1 MPTNLN
7 VYSAAA
13 LNVVDRISDPLIPEL
28 DPSLL
33 DFGPMSIDF
42 GARKDDPLNWASQ
55 SLLDP
60 VNVIPKNIP
69 SDDRRDD
76 DDMHIE
82 LELDLGDDDTPSIE
96 IGRRDNAP
104 SRPIE
109 DDLISNDDQFPG
121 LGNFQDKSGIDGST
135 RSRLSSVLP
144 LMEEDVMPSSLQ
156 GGDMLVDDVNDFAVP
171 ITDNIFPSDAP
182 PIAAEDP
189 RFTRDSLSPLSS
201 VRSSVMR
208 DFDTTHMNGHEE
220 DVTIV
225 QAQKAKKRKV
235 LQADA
240 DTVIPQTQITEQQ
253 TDRSAILKPVSL
265 LSRDPLL
272 LNLIT
277 MQRNGGF
284 VSHILGEGRAKGWAP
299 ELRGILSI
307 EVVRK
312 SGELKRKRDSGVED
326 VDEEEAH
333 AGMTELPQLEI
344 PEDNTNNFGHMDEG
358 IEINPDATLPEHS
371 VILQDLPAE
380 TELEPVV
387 HKDGPHSEISPRDQ
401 PGSDEDAMNS
411 DRDPFDE
418 TTAPLLYPEEQGAVS
433 VGTQHAV
440 HLLRDRFASS
450 EGESSSRQNKAAI
463 LFQEILPED
472 TTSKA
477 EATKMFFEVL
487 VLATK
492 DAVKVEQPDSQLGG
506 PLRIRGKRGLW
517 GAWAEKEAGGEI
529 AEQESHREIATA
541 AL

>member
-42 GARKDDPLNWASQ
+42 GAKKDDPLNWTSQ

-60 VNVIPKNIP
+60 VNMLPKHVP
-69 SDDRRDD
+69 LDDRRDD

-104 SRPIE
+104 SRPVE
-109 DDLISNDDQFPG
+109 DDIISEDDKFPD
-121 LGNFQDKSGIDGST
+121 LGNLGNKSGIDGST
-135 RSRLSSVLP
+135 RSRLSSVAP
-144 LMEEDVMPSSLQ
+144 PMEEDVMPSMLQ
-156 GGDMLVDDVNDFAVP
+156 DGEMLLDDANDFAFP
-171 ITDNIFPSDAP
+171 TMNDLPPPAAPSITAQ
-182 PIAAEDP
+182 DP
-189 RFTRDSLSPLSS
+189 RFTRDSMSPLSS
-201 VRSSVMR
+201 ARSSVIR
-208 DFDTTHMNGHEE
+208 DFDMTQLDRHEE
-220 DVTIV
+220 DVTII
-225 QAQKAKKRKV
+225 QAQKAKKRKI
-235 LQADA
+235 LQVDTN
-240 DTVIPQTQITEQQ
+240 TVIPQTQITEQQ
-253 TDRSAILKPVSL
+253 TNRSAILKPVSL
-265 LSRDPLL
+265 LSRDPVL

-284 VSHILGEGRAKGWAP
+284 VSHILGEGRTKGWAP

-307 EVVRK
+307 EVIRK

-326 VDEEEAH
+326 LDEEEAR
-333 AGMTELPQLEI
+333 AGMAELPQLEI
-344 PEDNTNNFGHMDEG
+344 PEDDTNNFGPVDEG
-358 IEINPDATLPEHS
+358 IEMNPDVILPEQSAFPH
-371 VILQDLPAE
+371 DLSA
-380 TELEPVV
+380 ELELDSV
-387 HKDGPHSEISPRDQ
+387 HGHETHPEILPRDQ
-401 PGSDEDAMNS
+401 PGSDEEPMYS
-411 DRDPFDE
+411 ERDTFDD

-440 HLLRDRFASS
+440 HLLRDRFASL
-450 EGESSSRQNKAAI
+450 GESSSRQNKAVI
-463 LFQEILPED
+463 LFQEILPEP

-492 DAVKVEQPDSQLGG
+492 DAVKVEQSDKELGG

-517 GAWAEKEAGGEI
+517 GAWAEKEAGGEV
-529 AEQESHREIATA
+529 AEQEVYHDSAAA

>member
-1 MPTNLN
+1 MN

-42 GARKDDPLNWASQ
+42 GAKKDDPLNWTSQ
-55 SLLDP
+55 SFLDP
-60 VNVIPKNIP
+60 VNMLPKHVP
-69 SDDRRDD
+69 LDDRRDD

-104 SRPIE
+104 SRPFE
-109 DDLISNDDQFPG
+109 DDIISEDDKFPG
-121 LGNFQDKSGIDGST
+121 LGNVGNKSGIDGST
-135 RSRLSSVLP
+135 KSRLSSVAP
-144 LMEEDVMPSSLQ
+144 LIEEDAMPSMFQ
-156 GGDMLVDDVNDFAVP
+156 DGDMVVDDADEFPHPIMNDLPPPAAP
-171 ITDNIFPSDAP
+171 SIT
-182 PIAAEDP
+182 AEDP
-189 RFTRDSLSPLSS
+189 LFTRDSLSPLSS
-201 VRSSVMR
+201 ARSSVIR
-208 DFDTTHMNGHEE
+208 DFDMTQLDRHEE
-220 DVTIV
+220 EVTIV
-225 QAQKAKKRKV
+225 QAQKAKKRKI
-235 LQADA
+235 LQVDA
-240 DTVIPQTQITEQQ
+240 NTVIPQAQITEQQ

-272 LNLIT
+272 LNLIN

-307 EVVRK
+307 EVIRK
-312 SGELKRKRDSGVED
+312 SGELKRKRDSGVGD
-326 VDEEEAH
+326 VDEEEAR
-333 AGMTELPQLEI
+333 AGMADLPQLEI
-344 PEDNTNNFGHMDEG
+344 PEDDTNNFGPVDEG
-358 IEINPDATLPEHS
+358 IEMNPDATIAEDSAIPHDLSAQIESDS
-371 VILQDLPAE
+371 VHGDEIR
-380 TELEPVV
+380 LE
-387 HKDGPHSEISPRDQ
+387 SLARDQ
-401 PGSDEDAMNS
+401 PGSDDEPMYS
-411 DRDPFDE
+411 ERDTFDE

-450 EGESSSRQNKAAI
+450 EGESSSRQNMASI
-463 LFQEILPED
+463 LFQDILPES

-492 DAVKVEQPDSQLGG
+492 DAVKVEQPDKRLGG

-517 GAWAEKEAGGEI
+517 GAWAEKEAGGEV
-529 AEQESHREIATA
+529 AEQEVQPDTAATA
-541 AL
+541 L

>member
-42 GARKDDPLNWASQ
+42 GAKKDDPLNWASQ

-60 VNVIPKNIP
+60 VNVIPKHVP
-69 SDDRRDD
+69 LDDRRDD

-109 DDLISNDDQFPG
+109 DDIISDDDKFPG
-121 LGNFQDKSGIDGST
+121 FDNLGDNSGINGST
-135 RSRLSSVLP
+135 RSRLSSVAP
-144 LMEEDVMPSSLQ
+144 PMEEDVMPSPLQ
-156 GGDMLVDDVNDFAVP
+156 DGDMVLDDANGFAFP
-171 ITDNIFPSDAP
+171 TTDDLPPPAAPSIT
-182 PIAAEDP
+182 AEDP
-189 RFTRDSLSPLSS
+189 RFTRDSMSPLSS

-208 DFDTTHMNGHEE
+208 DFDMTHLDIHEE
-220 DVTIV
+220 EVTLI
-225 QAQKAKKRKV
+225 QAQKVKKRKL
-235 LQADA
+235 LQVDTN
-240 DTVIPQTQITEQQ
+240 TVIPQTQITEQQ

-265 LSRDPLL
+265 LSRDPVL
-272 LNLIT
+272 LNLMT

-307 EVVRK
+307 EVIRK
-312 SGELKRKRDSGVED
+312 SGELKRKRDSGAED
-326 VDEEEAH
+326 VDQEEAH
-333 AGMTELPQLEI
+333 AGMAELPQLEI
-344 PEDNTNNFGHMDEG
+344 PEDNTDNFGPVDEG
-358 IEINPDATLPEHS
+358 IEMNPDATLPEQS
-371 VILQDLPAE
+371 AILHDLPAE
-380 TELEPVV
+380 AELEPV
-387 HKDGPHSEISPRDQ
+387 HGDDIHSEILPRDQ
-401 PGSDEDAMNS
+401 PGSDEEPMYSERDA
-411 DRDPFDE
+411 FDE

-463 LFQEILPED
+463 LFQEILPGS

-492 DAVKVEQPDSQLGG
+492 DAVKVEQSDRELGG

-529 AEQESHREIATA
+529 AEQELHRDIAVA

>member
-42 GARKDDPLNWASQ
+42 GAKKDDPLNWTSQ
-55 SLLDP
+55 SLLDT
-60 VNVIPKNIP
+60 VNVLPKHVP
-69 SDDRRDD
+69 VDDRRDD

-104 SRPIE
+104 SRPVE
-109 DDLISNDDQFPG
+109 DDIVSEDDKFPG
-121 LGNFQDKSGIDGST
+121 LGNLQDKSGIDGST
-135 RSRLSSVLP
+135 RSRLSSVAP
-144 LMEEDVMPSSLQ
+144 PMEEDVMPSLLQ
-156 GGDMLVDDVNDFAVP
+156 DGDMVLDDANDFAFP
-171 ITDNIFPSDAP
+171 TMNDLPLQAAPSITG
-182 PIAAEDP
+182 EDP
-189 RFTRDSLSPLSS
+189 QFARDSLSPLSS
-201 VRSSVMR
+201 ARSSVIR
-208 DFDTTHMNGHEE
+208 DFDITQLDRHEE

-225 QAQKAKKRKV
+225 QAQKAKKRKI
-235 LQADA
+235 LQVDTN
-240 DTVIPQTQITEQQ
+240 TVIPQTQITEQQ
-253 TDRSAILKPVSL
+253 ADRSAILKPVSL

-272 LNLIT
+272 LNLIA

-307 EVVRK
+307 EVIRK

-326 VDEEEAH
+326 VDEEEARP
-333 AGMTELPQLEI
+333 GMAELPQLEI
-344 PEDNTNNFGHMDEG
+344 PEDDTNNFGPLDEG
-358 IEINPDATLPEHS
+358 IEMNPDTTLPERS
-371 VILQDLPAE
+371 AILHDLPAE
-380 TELEPVV
+380 GELDSIHEHDIHP
-387 HKDGPHSEISPRDQ
+387 EILPRDHS
-401 PGSDEDAMNS
+401 GSDEEPMYSERDA
-411 DRDPFDE
+411 FDD

-440 HLLRDRFASS
+440 HLLRDRFASL

-463 LFQEILPED
+463 LFQEILPESK
-472 TTSKA
+472 TSKA

-492 DAVKVEQPDSQLGG
+492 DAVKVEQSEKQLGG

-517 GAWAEKEAGGEI
+517 GAWAEKDAGGEV
-529 AEQESHREIATA
+529 AEQQVHRDTADA

>member
-13 LNVVDRISDPLIPEL
+13 LNVADRISDPLIPEL

-42 GARKDDPLNWASQ
+42 GAKKDDPLNWTSQ

-60 VNVIPKNIP
+60 VNRIPKHVP
-69 SDDRRDD
+69 LDDRRDD

-96 IGRRDNAP
+96 IGRRDDAP

-109 DDLISNDDQFPG
+109 DDIISEGDRFPG
-121 LGNFQDKSGIDGST
+121 MGILGNKSGVEGST
-135 RSRLSSVLP
+135 RSRLSSVAP
-144 LMEEDVMPSSLQ
+144 LMEDDVMPSMLQ
-156 GGDMLVDDVNDFAVP
+156 DGDMVLDDANDFAFP
-171 ITDNIFPSDAP
+171 ITSDLPLPAAPS
-182 PIAAEDP
+182 ITAEDP

-201 VRSSVMR
+201 ARSSVIR
-208 DFDTTHMNGHEE
+208 DFDMTQLDRHEE
-220 DVTIV
+220 DVFIV
-225 QAQKAKKRKV
+225 QPQKAKKRKI
-235 LQADA
+235 LQVDTN
-240 DTVIPQTQITEQQ
+240 TVIPQTQITEQQ

-265 LSRDPLL
+265 LSRDPIL
-272 LNLIT
+272 LNLIN
-277 MQRNGGF
+277 MQRDGGF

-307 EVVRK
+307 EVIRK
-312 SGELKRKRDSGVED
+312 SGELKRKRDSGVGD
-326 VDEEEAH
+326 VDEEEAR
-333 AGMTELPQLEI
+333 AGMAELPQLEI
-344 PEDNTNNFGHMDEG
+344 PEDDTNNFGPVDEG
-358 IEINPDATLPEHS
+358 IEMNPDTTIPERSAIPH
-371 VILQDLPAE
+371 DLSAQV
-380 TELEPVV
+380 ELDSI
-387 HKDGPHSEISPRDQ
+387 HGHEIHNESLPRDEA
-401 PGSDEDAMNS
+401 GSDEEPMYS
-411 DRDPFDE
+411 ERDTFDE

-463 LFQEILPED
+463 LFQEILPES

-492 DAVKVEQPDSQLGG
+492 DAVKVEQSDKQLGG

-517 GAWAEKEAGGEI
+517 GAWAEKEAGGGLV
-529 AEQESHREIATA
+529 EQEVHPDIAAA